1 MATSGSPRLQ
11 TSDTALLTNILQEA
25 VFTAQEK
32 SIAGSLF
39 TVYDMTSIPGLTAQ
53 IPVYPSIAA
62 QEPGQTDEVTDT
74 SVSLSTITIAASEI
88 GARVDVSD
96 LLAESTARNM
106 GSDVGQLL
114 GSAIG
119 EKIDSNAFGVFTEA
133 NITTNVVGT
142 STGEITP
149 ETLLQAVYKLR
160 NVNAPTDIAGDYFCV
175 LHPGQAFNIAK
186 VLTQAGYAASV
197 APHVSDVG
205 NELLSSSAYVGRL
218 FNVKIFQSTTIA
230 ADSANGA
237 FGAVFSPLAFAHVLK
252 RPLRLETQRDAS
264 KRSTEY
270 VATTARGNG
279 ILKESYA
286 CLVRGDKLIN

>member
-1 MATSGSPRLQ
+1 MATPELQ
-11 TSDTALLTNILQEA
+11 TADTALLTNILQEA

-39 TVYDMTSIPGLTAQ
+39 SVYDMTSIPGLTAQ
-53 IPVYPSIAA
+53 IPVYPSISATA
-62 QEPGQTDEVTDT
+62 PGQTTDLDDT
-74 SVSLSTITIAASEI
+74 AVAVGNITISASEI
-88 GARVDVSD
+88 GARIDVSD

-106 GSDVGQLL
+106 GSDVGQML
-114 GSAIG
+114 GSAIA
-119 EKIDSNAFGVFTEA
+119 EKIDVDAFGIFTEA
-133 NITTNVVGT
+133 AITTNVVGS

-149 ETLLQAVYKLR
+149 ETILQAVYKLR
-160 NVNAPTDIAGDYFCV
+160 NVNAPTDASGDYFAV
-175 LHPGQAFNIAK
+175 LHPGQAFNLAK

-197 APHVSDVG
+197 APQVSDVG
-205 NELLSSSAYVGRL
+205 NVLLSSSAYVGRL
-218 FNVKIFQSTTIA
+218 FNVKIFQSTSIA

-237 FGAVFSPLAFAHVLK
+237 FGAVFSPMAAAHVLK
-252 RPLRLETQRDAS
+252 RNLRLETQRNAS
-264 KRSTEY
+264 LRSTEY

>member
-1 MATSGSPRLQ
+1 MASPELQ
-11 TSDTALLTNILQEA
+11 TADTALLTNILQEA
-25 VFTAQEK
+25 LFTAQEK

-53 IPVYPSIAA
+53 IPVFP
-62 QEPGQTDEVTDT
+62 
-74 SVSLSTITIAASEI
+74 SVSATAPSQTTDLDDTAVAVGNITISASEI
-88 GARVDVSD
+88 GARIDVSD

-106 GSDVGQLL
+106 GSDVGQML
-114 GSAIG
+114 GSAIA
-119 EKIDSNAFGVFTEA
+119 EKIDVDAFGIFTETA
-133 NITTNVVGT
+133 ITTNVVGT
-142 STGEITP
+142 STGEVTP
-149 ETLLQAVYKLR
+149 ETILQAVYKLR
-160 NVNAPTDIAGDYFCV
+160 NVNAPTDMDGDYFAV
-175 LHPGQAFNIAK
+175 LHPGQAFNLAK

-205 NELLSSSAYVGRL
+205 NSLLSSSAFVGKL

-237 FGAVFSPLAFAHVLK
+237 FGAVFSPSAVAHVLK
-252 RPLRLETQRDAS
+252 RPIRIETQRNAS
-264 KRSTEY
+264 LRSTEY

>member
-1 MATSGSPRLQ
+1 MATPELQ
-11 TSDTALLTNILQEA
+11 INDTALLTNILQEA

-53 IPVYPSIAA
+53 IPVYPSISATA
-62 QEPGQTDEVTDT
+62 PGQTVDLDDT
-74 SVSLSTITIAASEI
+74 AVAVGNITISASEI
-88 GARVDVSD
+88 GARIDVSD

-106 GSDVGQLL
+106 GSDVGQML
-114 GSAIG
+114 GSAIA
-119 EKIDSNAFGVFTEA
+119 EKIDTDAFGIFTEA
-133 NITTNVVGT
+133 AITTNVVGT
-142 STGEITP
+142 STGEVTP
-149 ETLLQAVYKLR
+149 DTILQAVYKLR
-160 NVNAPTDIAGDYFCV
+160 NVNAPTDASGDYFCV
-175 LHPGQAFNIAK
+175 LHPGQAFNLAK
-186 VLTQAGYAASV
+186 VLTQAGYAASA
-197 APHVSDVG
+197 APQVSDVG
-205 NELLSSSAYVGRL
+205 NVLLSSSAYVGRL

-237 FGAVFSPLAFAHVLK
+237 FGAVFSPLAAAHVLK
-252 RPLRLETQRDAS
+252 RNLRLETQRNAS
-264 KRSTEY
+264 LRSTEY

>member
-1 MATSGSPRLQ
+1 MATPELQ
-11 TSDTALLTNILQEA
+11 TADTALLTNILQEA
-25 VFTAQEK
+25 LFTAQEK

-53 IPVYPSIAA
+53 IPVYPTISATA
-62 QEPGQTDEVTDT
+62 PGQTTDLDDT
-74 SVSLSTITIAASEI
+74 AVAVGNITISASEI
-88 GARVDVSD
+88 GARIDVSD

-106 GSDVGQLL
+106 GSDVGQML
-114 GSAIG
+114 GSAIA
-119 EKIDSNAFGVFTEA
+119 EKIDTDAFGIFTEA
-133 NITTNVVGT
+133 AITTNVVGT
-142 STGEITP
+142 STGEVTP
-149 ETLLQAVYKLR
+149 ETILQAVYKLR
-160 NVNAPTDIAGDYFCV
+160 NVNAPTDMDGDYFAV
-175 LHPGQAFNIAK
+175 LHPGQAFNLAK

-205 NELLSSSAYVGRL
+205 NSLLSSSAFVGKL

-237 FGAVFSPLAFAHVLK
+237 FGAVFSPSAAAHVLK
-252 RPLRLETQRDAS
+252 RPIRIETQRNAS
-264 KRSTEY
+264 LRSTEY

>member
-1 MATSGSPRLQ
+1 MATPELQ
-11 TSDTALLTNILQEA
+11 TADTALLTNILQEA

-39 TVYDMTSIPGLTAQ
+39 SVYDMTSIPGLTAQ

-62 QEPGQTDEVTDT
+62 TAPGQTVDLDDT
-74 SVSLSTITIAASEI
+74 AVAVGNITISASEI
-88 GARVDVSD
+88 GARIDVSD

-106 GSDVGQLL
+106 GSDVGQML
-114 GSAIG
+114 GSAIA
-119 EKIDSNAFGVFTEA
+119 EKIDVDAFGIFTEA
-133 NITTNVVGT
+133 AITTNVVGT

-149 ETLLQAVYKLR
+149 ETILQAVYKLR
-160 NVNAPTDIAGDYFCV
+160 NVNAPTDGSGDYFCV
-175 LHPGQAFNIAK
+175 LHPGQAFNLAK
-186 VLTQAGYAASV
+186 VLTQAGYAASA
-197 APHVSDVG
+197 APHVSDAG
-205 NELLSSSAYVGRL
+205 NLLLSSSAYVGRL
-218 FNVKIFQSTTIA
+218 FNVKIFQSTSIA

-237 FGAVFSPLAFAHVLK
+237 FGAVFSPMAAAHVLK
-252 RPLRLETQRDAS
+252 RNLRLETQRNAS
-264 KRSTEY
+264 LRSTEY

>member
-1 MATSGSPRLQ
+1 MATPELQ
-11 TSDTALLTNILQEA
+11 INDTALLTNILQEA

-53 IPVYPSIAA
+53 IPVYPSISATA
-62 QEPGQTDEVTDT
+62 PGQTTDLDDT
-74 SVSLSTITIAASEI
+74 AVAVGNITISASEI
-88 GARVDVSD
+88 GARIDVSD

-106 GSDVGQLL
+106 GSDVGQML
-114 GSAIG
+114 GSAIA
-119 EKIDSNAFGVFTEA
+119 EKIDTDAFGIFTEA
-133 NITTNVVGT
+133 AITTNVVGT
-142 STGEITP
+142 STGEVTP
-149 ETLLQAVYKLR
+149 ETILQAVYKLR
-160 NVNAPTDIAGDYFCV
+160 NVNAPTDAAGDYFCV
-175 LHPGQAFNIAK
+175 LHPGQAFNLAK
-186 VLTQAGYAASV
+186 VLTQAGYAASAAPQV
-197 APHVSDVG
+197 ADVG
-205 NELLSSSAYVGRL
+205 NLLLSSSAYVGRL

-237 FGAVFSPLAFAHVLK
+237 FGAVFSPMAAAHVLK
-252 RPLRLETQRDAS
+252 RNLRLETQRNAS
-264 KRSTEY
+264 LRSTEY

>member
-1 MATSGSPRLQ
+1 MASPELQ
-11 TSDTALLTNILQEA
+11 TADTALLTNILQEA

-53 IPVYPSIAA
+53 IPVYPSISASA
-62 QEPGQTDEVTDT
+62 PGQTDDLSDT
-74 SVSLSTITIAASEI
+74 AVALDTITISASEI
-88 GARVDVSD
+88 GSRVDVSD

-119 EKIDSNAFGVFTEA
+119 EKIDVDAFGLFTEA

-149 ETLLQAVYKLR
+149 DTILQAVYKLR
-160 NVNAPTDIAGDYFCV
+160 NVNAPTDASGDYFCV

-186 VLTQAGYAASV
+186 VLTAAGYGTSAYN
-197 APHVSDVG
+197 VSDVG
-205 NELLSSSAYVGRL
+205 NSLLSSSAYVGRL
-218 FNVKIFQSTTIA
+218 FNVKIFQSTAIA
-230 ADSANGA
+230 ADSSNGA
-237 FGAVFSPLAFAHVLK
+237 FGAVFSPMAVAHVLK

-279 ILKESYA
+279 ILKQSYA
-286 CLVRGDKLIN
+286 CLVRGDKIIGN